1 VGEADGTQTDLV
13 RAENGWQLKSA
24 SKEELASVLR
34 DALSDV
40 KRLRRMGEESFRIVT
55 EEINLEK
62 WSSGS
67 LK

>member
-1 VGEADGTQTDLV
+1 
-13 RAENGWQLKSA
+13 LKSA

-62 WSSGS
+62 MVERFVEVTLMVLGE
-67 LK
+67 K